1 MLAGSTAYE
10 AIAFYS
16 VLAFCVLIGIGIN
29 FTALDPIKALYWS
42 AVVNGV
48 LAPPVM
54 VLLML
59 LVRRKKVM
67 CELRVEGWLYWL
79 GWLATAAM
87 ALSIVGM
94 AFSIGFGQN

>member
-1 MLAGSTAYE
+1 
-10 AIAFYS
+10 
-16 VLAFCVLIGIGIN
+16 
-29 FTALDPIKALYWS
+29 
-42 AVVNGV
+42 
-48 LAPPVM
+48 M

-67 CELRVEGWLYWL
+67 GELQVEGWLYFL